1 MLCARE
7 FFDPIVRRLLLVVFS
22 LAVSASVTTGQSLPQ
37 AVNLSSMVGGGS
49 NPVMVIDARGVID
62 VAWLG
67 TGVFFGQSVDGGAT
81 FSTKTVLALSSPA
94 AGVQMSLDAVGNI
107 NLLWTMPPDDF
118 HVGGSAFLSR
128 STDGGVT
135 FSTPGQFS
143 PPTGVTSAFLEM
155 KAAPEGT
162 INVAWLDQNKANLLY
177 ARSAD
182 GGKTFSAPATVWKVT
197 GDLADLHTVVGPAG
211 ELYIFWTGI
220 ASSTQCDVLFSRTL
234 DSGATFSTVAN
245 LSNTQGV
252 CSASPRPNL
261 DPNGGVDVAWLA
273 NNKSVLFSR
282 SSNQGATFSA
292 PTSVSGSVQFF
303 LVGNQQIAA
312 DSNGGVDIVW
322 SGTLAASTVFFAHSE
337 DQGATF
343 ATPQILSLPPVPNNT
358 GAGNPMVSEG
368 PCGSL
373 VVAWSDDSVGTFSGD
388 FDVFLER
395 SNNDWEPFTNPLN
408 VSNTSASAE
417 VVSQLVV
424 DLRGNANLLWSTVNF
439 PFNVFF
445 DRVAPAFSHAGD
457 FATSVLPGQVT
468 APQGATEQFQVAVHT
483 LQNPGETVTFSCSD
497 LPSSAACSF
506 NPASITTQ
514 TADSN
519 SVMTLTVP
527 AMLAPGTYLFAVNAV
542 GGTTTDTQ
550 TFELVVQAP
559 GTGSSTSAF
568 ARRTDRPSKSREP
581 IGEADRLADFGRMPE
596 LVCSSTNGRLCGALD
611 PNRQRPQ
618 WPIRRRC
625 SIPQ

>member
-1 MLCARE
+1 VLCVTE
-7 FFDPIVRRLLLVVFS
+7 FFDPMVRQLLILVFS
-22 LAVSASVTTGQSLPQ
+22 LAAAATVATGQSLPQ

-49 NPVMVIDARGVID
+49 NAVMVIDARGVID
-62 VAWLG
+62 AAWLG

-81 FSTKTVLALSSPA
+81 FSTKTVLALSSPP
-94 AGVQMSLDAVGNI
+94 AGVQMSLDAMGNI
-107 NLLWTMPPDDF
+107 NLLWTTPPDDL

-143 PPTGVTSAFLEM
+143 PSTGVTSAFLEM
-155 KAAPEGT
+155 KAAPDGT
-162 INVAWLDQNKANLLY
+162 INITWLDQNKANLLY
-177 ARSAD
+177 ARSTD
-182 GGKTFSAPATVWKVT
+182 GGKNFSAPATVWKVA
-197 GDLADLHTVVGPAG
+197 GDLADLHTVVGPGG
-211 ELYIFWTGI
+211 EFYIFWTGI
-220 ASSTQCDVLFSRTL
+220 ASSTRCDVLFSRTL
-234 DSGATFSTVAN
+234 DRGATFSTVAN
-245 LSNTQGV
+245 LSNAQGI
-252 CSASPRPNL
+252 CNASPRPNL

-273 NNKSVLFSR
+273 NNSSVLFSR
-282 SSNQGATFSA
+282 SGDQGATFSA

-303 LVGNQQIAA
+303 LVGDQQVAA

-337 DQGATF
+337 DEGATF

-445 DRVAPAFSHAGD
+445 DRVAPAFSRAGD
-457 FATSVLPGQVT
+457 FATSVLPGQAT
-468 APQGATEQFQVAVHT
+468 APQGATEQFQVAVHA
-483 LQNPGETVTFSCSD
+483 LQNPGETVTFSCND
-497 LPSSAACSF
+497 LPASAACSF

-514 TADSN
+514 TTDSN

-527 AMLAPGTYLFAVNAV
+527 ATLFPGTYLFAVNAV
-542 GGTTTDTQ
+542 SATTTDTQ
-550 TFELVVQAP
+550 TVELVVQAP
-559 GTGSSTSAF
+559 GSGSSTSALDGK
-568 ARRTDRPSKSREP
+568 TDPTSEAREP
-581 IGEADRLADFGRMPE
+581 TREAAGLAEFERMPE
-596 LVCSSTNGRLCGALD
+596 FVCSSSNARLCGALD
-611 PNRQRPQ
+611 PNRPRPQ